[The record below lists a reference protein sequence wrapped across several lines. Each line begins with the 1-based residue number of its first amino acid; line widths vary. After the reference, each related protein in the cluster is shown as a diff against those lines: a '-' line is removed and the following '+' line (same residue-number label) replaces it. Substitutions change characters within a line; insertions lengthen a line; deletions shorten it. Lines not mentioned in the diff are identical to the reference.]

1 MTLSYTEWKLILEMV
16 WIGIENGNRAEG
28 KAFTPTPKQ
37 YEMLCEI
44 AKCGGEYVEKMQKNY
59 GLE

>member
-1 MTLSYTEWKLILEMV
+1 MV